1 MEHLFLIQN
10 IGTFLKNN
18 NFTKKDKHIFV
29 ENIKEKLDN
38 DNTWQ
43 HWLFFSTATGLL
55 LGMNGLKKVREEGN
69 LKYDD
74 EIKCPECGP
83 GGQTREEDKL
93 TSHIDEEPQYKS
105 CIS

>member
-1 MEHLFLIQN
+1 M
-10 IGTFLKNN
+10 
-18 NFTKKDKHIFV
+18 
-29 ENIKEKLDN
+29 
-38 DNTWQ
+38 
-43 HWLFFSTATGLL
+43 
-55 LGMNGLKKVREEGN
+55 GMNGLKKVREEGN

-74 EIKCPECGP
+74 EIKCPECEP